1 MKVKS
6 SNFGTRILTARK
18 MFLTVRNMIL
28 TIYHRAVEILYPP
41 CCPFCDQVLHQQE
54 KKRGICILCQK
65 ELVYITENH
74 CMKCGKQLYGERQE
88 YCFDCSRRAHA
99 YDGAR
104 ALLSYQGKT
113 KASLHRF
120 KMANRRM
127 YATIYA
133 KELKRMLG
141 RWMDSLHVDY
151 LIPIPLYWKKER
163 KRGYNQASI
172 LAVALSQRMKIPCLI
187 RALYKHT
194 ETKAQKDLDAKQR
207 QKNLEAA
214 FVLQDEDTKQRLNGK
229 CVLLVD
235 DIYTTGGTVDAAA
248 SVLKKAGVIKVY
260 VITVA
265 SGG

>member
-1 MKVKS
+1 MKVRS
-6 SNFGTRILTARK
+6 SNFGTRFLTARK
-18 MFLTVRNMIL
+18 VFLPVCKMIFI
-28 TIYHRAVEILYPP
+28 IYHRAVELLYPP

-74 CMKCGKQLYGERQE
+74 CMKCGKQLYEERQE

-104 ALLSYQGKT
+104 AIFSYQGKT
-113 KASLHRF
+113 KASLYRF

-127 YATIYA
+127 YATVYAREIYR
-133 KELKRMLG
+133 LLG
-141 RWMDSLHVDY
+141 LWLDSLEVDY
-151 LIPIPLYWKKER
+151 LIPIPMHWKKER
-163 KRGYNQASI
+163 KRGYNQAAI
-172 LAVALSQRMKIPCLI
+172 LANALQGQTQIPCLSG
-187 RALYKHT
+187 ALYKHT
-194 ETKAQKDLDAKQR
+194 ETKSQKELDAKQR
-207 QKNLEAA
+207 QKNLEVA
-214 FVLQDEDTKQRLNGK
+214 FSIQNKAIKQLLKDK
-229 CVLLVD
+229 CILLVD

-248 SVLKKAGVIKVY
+248 SVLKQAGVAKVY